1 MSPTSPA
8 GRRTDVVDHLFL
20 MLWHALLVSVFFA
33 FLWRRSS
40 RDRLRLF
47 GKAFLIMAVGS
58 VVLGWLMYAVP

>member
-1 MSPTSPA
+1 
-8 GRRTDVVDHLFL
+8 VVDHLFL
-20 MLWHALLVSVFFA
+20 MLLHALLVSVFFA

-47 GKAFLIMAVGS
+47 SKAFLIMAVGS